1 MKLEKLSSV
10 KSSYKVLKRKA
21 RDDSSLASLLE
32 SARKKL
38 KLRRRVKRAKRQY
51 KSLKSDSSSSDVVLA
66 TAKKE
71 WYDLRSSFLALS
83 STSLSSPE
91 KSSPEKSTP
100 KSSTI
105 SPPKSPTESHS
116 NTSIKPCSPVPRT
129 SSFLLGVT
137 QLHHSTPS
145 LNSITQLHPIT
156 GVKRSDGLYPCTQWI
171 KLGSCKYG
179 SSCKFSHLSNDS
191 SSSSDSTTLKSR
203 KKSKPCFD
211 FLDGRCE
218 RGDHC
223 MYQHKALSEVSS
235 KHRENFEI
243 SKIIHGKTFKSS
255 EEKLE
260 QIMKLP
266 VSYRQRARRMFFS
279 ATSMSSRSSAATS
292 GSAVSS

>member
-21 RDDSSLASLLE
+21 RDDSSLVSLLE

-83 STSLSSPE
+83 SLPPPLRKTALGKNS
-91 KSSPEKSTP
+91 KSSRYLLRNPQRNHIPTHHQALLSCSTYVVF
-100 KSSTI
+100 SSW
-105 SPPKSPTESHS
+105 
-116 NTSIKPCSPVPRT
+116 R
-129 SSFLLGVT
+129 
-137 QLHHSTPS
+137 HSTPS

-156 GVKRSDGLYPCTQWI
+156 GVKRSDGLYPCTHWI

-191 SSSSDSTTLKSR
+191 SCSSDSTTLKSR

-211 FLDGRCE
+211 FLDGRSDS
-218 RGDHC
+218 G
-223 MYQHKALSEVSS
+223 MYQHKALSEVS

-255 EEKLE
+255 ERSV
-260 QIMKLP
+260 IMKLP
-266 VSYRQRARRMFFS
+266 VSYRQRARHVFQCD
-279 ATSMSSRSSAATS
+279 
-292 GSAVSS
+292 

>member
-21 RDDSSLASLLE
+21 RDDSSLVSLLE

-38 KLRRRVKRAKRQY
+38 KLRRRVKRAKRRY
-51 KSLKSDSSSSDVVLA
+51 KSLKLDSSSSEVLLA

-71 WYDLRSSFLALS
+71 WYDLRSSFLSLSSGS
-83 STSLSSPE
+83 STSPTSPTSPK
-91 KSSPEKSTP
+91 KSSPKSD
-100 KSSTI
+100 ST
-105 SPPKSPTESHS
+105 
-116 NTSIKPCSPVPRT
+116 TSTKPCSPVPR
-129 SSFLLGVT
+129 L
-137 QLHHSTPS
+137 
-145 LNSITQLHPIT
+145 
-156 GVKRSDGLYPCTQWI
+156 KRSDGLYPCTQWI

-191 SSSSDSTTLKSR
+191 TYSVALKSSR

-218 RGDHC
+218 RGDQC
-223 MYQHKALSEVSS
+223 MYQHKSLSEVSS

-243 SKIIHGKTFKSS
+243 SKIIHGKTFKTS

-260 QIMKLP
+260 RIMKLP

-279 ATSMSSRSSAATS
+279 MNSRSSTTTS
-292 GSAVSS
+292 GSSVVVKSSSS

>member
-21 RDDSSLASLLE
+21 RDDSSLVSLLE

-38 KLRRRVKRAKRQY
+38 KLRRRVKRAKRRY
-51 KSLKSDSSSSDVVLA
+51 KSLKLDSSSSEVLLA

-71 WYDLRSSFLALS
+71 WYDLRSSFLSLS
-83 STSLSSPE
+83 STSPETSSPK
-91 KSSPEKSTP
+91 KSSPEKKSPKKSSP
-100 KSSTI
+100 KSDST
-105 SPPKSPTESHS
+105 
-116 NTSIKPCSPVPRT
+116 TSTKPCSPVPR
-129 SSFLLGVT
+129 L
-137 QLHHSTPS
+137 
-145 LNSITQLHPIT
+145 
-156 GVKRSDGLYPCTQWI
+156 KRSDGLYPCTQWI
-171 KLGSCKYG
+171 KLGSCTYG

-191 SSSSDSTTLKSR
+191 TSSSDSVALKSSR

-218 RGDHC
+218 RGDQC
-223 MYQHKALSEVSS
+223 MYQHKSLSEVSS

-243 SKIIHGKTFKSS
+243 SKIIHGKTFKTS

-260 QIMKLP
+260 RIMKLP

-279 ATSMSSRSSAATS
+279 MNSRSSTTTS
-292 GSAVSS
+292 GSSVVVKSSSS

>member
-1 MKLEKLSSV
+1 MIHLSRLFWRARERSWNYVVEWSV
-10 KSSYKVLKRKA
+10 RSDSTNPWRVILLPPMWYLLRQRKSGMIFVHLFWRCPLLPPPLRKN
-21 RDDSSLASLLE
+21 RLRKNRRNRLWNPQRNLIRTHPSSLALLFHV
-32 SARKKL
+32 
-38 KLRRRVKRAKRQY
+38 RR
-51 KSLKSDSSSSDVVLA
+51 LF
-66 TAKKE
+66 
-71 WYDLRSSFLALS
+71 FLA
-83 STSLSSPE
+83 
-91 KSSPEKSTP
+91 
-100 KSSTI
+100 
-105 SPPKSPTESHS
+105 
-116 NTSIKPCSPVPRT
+116 
-129 SSFLLGVT
+129 
-137 QLHHSTPS
+137 S

-279 ATSMSSRSSAATS
+279 STSMSSRSSAATS